1 MKLCSAGVL
10 HAVYWPGAA
19 IVGEVFG
26 CGRVPIAGFVH
37 RFAAV
42 EKLFDLLIQRRNDVV
57 AVRDGECAA
66 RTEVVLDVNND

>member
-1 MKLCSAGVL
+1 
-10 HAVYWPGAA
+10 
-19 IVGEVFG
+19 
-26 CGRVPIAGFVH
+26 VPIAGFVH

-66 RTEVVLDVNND
+66 RTEVVLDVYDDERLFEFMHGQPWF